1 MCELL
6 PTIKGKHPFQKGFTL
21 IELLIVVGIIGILL
35 IITLSRI
42 GNFGSQT
49 DLDTTAQR
57 VVSTLERARN
67 QTLASEDATVYGVH
81 FETTKYVL
89 FKGATYDPLD
99 TNNKE
104 YDISSTTIS
113 NITLASSIPPP
124 PAGADVVFDRV
135 RGTTSNSGSVTLQLV
150 ADTSKTKVIVI
161 NALGQTSL
169 QETTTTPTSR
179 ETDTRHMHSDF
190 GWDMNGSTT
199 IKLIF
204 SDPCGSDVIEDITIT
219 NDISGGKFDWE
230 GTVSMVPLCGD
241 DQTLRIHTHLLDPII
256 PPKTILSVHRD
267 RRYNDKALLIKVD
280 GTSIISYD
288 SAGEAFQES
297 VGPPVPQ

>member
-1 MCELL
+1 MFELL

-169 QETTTTPTSR
+169 QEITTSPSSR
-179 ETDTRHMHSDF
+179 VGDSRHVHINLTWDLSAQTDMVLT
-190 GWDMNGSTT
+190 
-199 IKLIF
+199 F
-204 SDPCGSDVIEDITIT
+204 SDSCGSDVIETITIADYVDAGNT
-219 NDISGGKFDWE
+219 KFEWE
-230 GTVSMVPLCGD
+230 ETVTMCGD
-241 DQTLRIHTHLLDPII
+241 DQVLRIHSHA
-256 PPKTILSVHRD
+256 LSPVTNLSIHRD
-267 RRYNDKALLIKVD
+267 RRFNDKALLIEVD
-280 GTSIISYD
+280 STDIISYTTTGV
-288 SAGEAFQES
+288 ATGIVNNAI
-297 VGPPVPQ
+297 PQ